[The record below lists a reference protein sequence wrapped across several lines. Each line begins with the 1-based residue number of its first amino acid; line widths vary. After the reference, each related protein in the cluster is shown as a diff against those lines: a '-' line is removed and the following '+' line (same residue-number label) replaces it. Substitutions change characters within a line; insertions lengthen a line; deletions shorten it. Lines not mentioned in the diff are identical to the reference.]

1 MSQTQCGGKA
11 IGGPQHSGAQPAQG
25 LNPGAVGAI
34 AGAVYERRLRRWQAW
49 ALMGVCALALTA
61 FNRPALAQTG
71 DQTILE
77 AREAF
82 RKRDRNRLAAARAT
96 ALAAKHPLAG
106 WVDYWDHNS
115 RMAELRTS
123 EVEDFYVR
131 WKDTYVEDRFRN
143 DWLLELGRRRDWAA
157 FAADFPRFR
166 MNDDREVTCYAL
178 LTQQQNGADVRDAA
192 LAAWLAQPDADTGCL
207 TMAAA
212 LYEARQLTEADVWR
226 KARFA
231 VDANRPRAAQQAVG
245 LLGEVE
251 AKALRE
257 LLDSPARYLAR
268 KTAVFNRLQA
278 ELSTLALMRMAVNDP
293 GIAAGLLNDTWER
306 KLPKDLAAWAW
317 AMVGKQSATRLLP
330 EAHEHFQRAAQLLVA
345 SEKANPDTAVKE
357 LDFPDDTLAWKARAG
372 LRAPRGPQW
381 SQVLQAISGMT
392 ATQQRDVTWVYW
404 KARALQGLSE
414 GRPSADTEALRGQ
427 SRDLLDGI
435 SGHFSFYGA
444 LASEDLGRPV
454 PIPGKPA
461 PLTAEERANTVRN
474 PGLSRALS
482 LIGMGLRGE
491 GDREWNFTLRG
502 MNDRQLLAAA
512 QWACDM
518 EVWKTCINTSDRTK
532 SEVDLTQRFPMP
544 FRREVILQ
552 SSEIGLDPAYVYG
565 LIRQESRF
573 IMDAR
578 SSVGAS
584 GLMQLMPATARWTA
598 RRIGLPYTPELIT
611 DRDTNLKLGTTYLKL
626 VLDDLGGSQA
636 MAAAAYNAGPGR
648 PRRWR
653 EGATL
658 EVAAWAETIPFNETR
673 DYVKKV
679 LSNATY
685 YAALLGNEK
694 PSLKARMGPA
704 IGPRQPEVAAPDRE
718 LP

>member
-1 MSQTQCGGKA
+1 MSD
-11 IGGPQHSGAQPAQG
+11 GAGAAET
-25 LNPGAVGAI
+25 GAVSKA
-34 AGAVYERRLRRWQAW
+34 ASKTVYGPRSGRWQAW
-49 ALMGVCALALTA
+49 LLLGVCALALA
-61 FNRPALAQTG
+61 GVERPAWAQTG
-71 DQTILE
+71 EQTILE

-82 RKRDRNRLAAARAT
+82 RKRDRSRLAAARAA

-123 EVEDFYVR
+123 EVEEFYVR

-166 MNDDREVTCYAL
+166 MNDDREVTCYDL
-178 LTQQQNGADVRDAA
+178 LTQQQKGADVRDAA

-207 TMAAA
+207 TMATA
-212 LYEARQLTEADVWR
+212 LFEARQLTEADVWR

-231 VDANRPRAAQQAVG
+231 IDANRPRAAQQAVG

-251 AKALRE
+251 AKALKE
-257 LLDSPARYLAR
+257 LLDSPARHLAR
-268 KTAVFNRLQA
+268 RTGVFNRLQA

-293 GIAAGLLNDTWER
+293 GTAAGLLNDTWER
-306 KLPKDLAAWAW
+306 KLPQDLAAWAW
-317 AMVGKQSATRLLP
+317 AMVGKQSAVNLLP
-330 EAHEHFQRAAQLLVA
+330 EAHEHFQRAAKLMVA
-345 SEKANPDTAVKE
+345 SEKADKGAAVIKV

-381 SQVLQAISGMT
+381 SQVLQAVGGMT
-392 ATQQRDVTWVYW
+392 AAQQRDTTWVYW
-404 KARALQGLSE
+404 KARALKGLAE
-414 GRPSADTEALRGQ
+414 GRPEADTDAIRGQ

-435 SGHFSFYGA
+435 SGQYNFYGA

-454 PIPGKPA
+454 PIPAKPA
-461 PLTAEERANTVRN
+461 PLTAEERAATVRH

-491 GDREWNFTLRG
+491 GDREWNFSLRG

-544 FRREVILQ
+544 FRREVLLQ

-598 RRIGLPYTPELIT
+598 RRIGLAYTPELIT
-611 DRDTNLKLGTTYLKL
+611 DRDTNIKLGTNYLKL

-653 EGATL
+653 EGTTL

-694 PSLKARMGPA
+694 PSLKARMGNT
-704 IGPRQPEVAAPDRE
+704 IGPREPQVAAPDRE